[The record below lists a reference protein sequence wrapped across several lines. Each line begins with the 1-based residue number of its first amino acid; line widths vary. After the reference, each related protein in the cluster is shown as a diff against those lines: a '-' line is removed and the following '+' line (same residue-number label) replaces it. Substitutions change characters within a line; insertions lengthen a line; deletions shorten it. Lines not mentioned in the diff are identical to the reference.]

1 LYQQSGTQILI
12 QSKNKIY
19 KKMEKRLRRNIND
32 KVVAGVASGL
42 ADYLG
47 VDVTIIRIILVAGI
61 FLPFPVVIPYLVAW
75 AIMPQNNPNDVTIVN
90 N

>member
-1 LYQQSGTQILI
+1 
-12 QSKNKIY
+12 
-19 KKMEKRLRRNIND
+19 MEKRLRRNIND